1 MAIILHL
8 ETTTLNC
15 GVALFRNGTVVASKS
30 SREEGYSHAEN
41 IIPFIDEI
49 FSEVS
54 IDKSELDAVSASS
67 GPGSYTG
74 LRIGVATAKGICHAL
89 NLPLIAVDT
98 LTVLR
103 NQAIDLQPGM
113 DAYVSMLDARRM
125 EVYSRTF
132 TSEKISEV
140 EALVIDENSKS
151 RFDNLGSICFI
162 GDGAVKCAEVLA
174 GNNRSF
180 HSAYPCA
187 EHALE
192 LAEKAFEESDFV
204 DLASYEPF
212 YLKAFKAGVAKDPFN
227 LRDKTNKIAL

>member
-1 MAIILHL
+1 
-8 ETTTLNC
+8 
-15 GVALFRNGTVVASKS
+15 
-30 SREEGYSHAEN
+30 
-41 IIPFIDEI
+41 
-49 FSEVS
+49 
-54 IDKSELDAVSASS
+54 
-67 GPGSYTG
+67 
-74 LRIGVATAKGICHAL
+74 
-89 NLPLIAVDT
+89 
-98 LTVLR
+98 
-103 NQAIDLQPGM
+103 
-113 DAYVSMLDARRM
+113 M

-140 EALVIDENSKS
+140 EALVIDEDSKS

-192 LAEKAFEESDFV
+192 LTEKAFGESDFV